1 MRFRLVAIAVLLDLT
16 APAMACPPLDT
27 CLTQLPSTTR
37 APRVSPAH
45 DTDAEPNAGAM
56 RRVRSPALDVTQL
69 PELAPPRRAP
79 PGAPAEVEMPAIWTT
94 LRASVYSRMPTYQQ
108 SQDFKLVLSPVVVT
122 SPSDT
127 IPGLGVSGDF

>member
-1 MRFRLVAIAVLLDLT
+1 VRSGLVIVTVLLDLT

-37 APRVSPAH
+37 VPRVSSAH
-45 DTDAEPNAGAM
+45 DTDAEPDAGASSH
-56 RRVRSPALDVTQL
+56 VREPALDVTQL

-79 PGAPAEVEMPAIWTT
+79 PGVPAEVEMPAIWMV
-94 LRASVYSRMPTYQQ
+94 LRTSVYSRMPTYQQ
-108 SQDFKLVLSPVVVT
+108 SHDFKLVLSPVVVS

>member
-1 MRFRLVAIAVLLDLT
+1 VRSRLVIVAVLLDLT

-27 CLTQLPSTTR
+27 CLTKLPST
-37 APRVSPAH
+37 AHVPRVAPAH
-45 DTDAEPNAGAM
+45 DAATDANADAK
-56 RRVRSPALDVTQL
+56 RHVRSPALDVTQL

-79 PGAPAEVEMPAIWTT
+79 AGAPVEVEMPAIWTA
-94 LRASVYSRMPTYQQ
+94 LRTSVYSRMPTHQ
-108 SQDFKLVLSPVVVT
+108 SDDFKLMLSPVVVS